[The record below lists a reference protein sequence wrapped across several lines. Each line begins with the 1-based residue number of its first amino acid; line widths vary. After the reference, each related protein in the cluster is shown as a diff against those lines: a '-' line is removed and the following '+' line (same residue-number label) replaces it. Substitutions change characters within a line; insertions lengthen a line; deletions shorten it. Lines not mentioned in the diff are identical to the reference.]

1 MKNNFL
7 ILSIILFFNIII
19 IPISISY
26 EQFNFNV
33 TEVEIKEDGNRF
45 LGKKRGTAT
54 TNDGILI
61 NADEFDYNKI
71 KNILK
76 IKGNIEFI
84 DTEKKIKIYS
94 DNATYLKQEEKI
106 FTEGNSKGIDQD
118 GTTIT
123 AINLITTKI

>member
-1 MKNNFL
+1 MKSNFL
-7 ILSIILFFNIII
+7 IISLVLIFNFIV

-26 EQFNFNV
+26 EQFNFDV

-61 NADEFDYNKI
+61 NADEFDYDKI

-76 IKGNIEFI
+76 IDGNIEFI
-84 DTEKKIKIYS
+84 DTKKKNK
-94 DNATYLKQEEKI
+94 DI
-106 FTEGNSKGIDQD
+106 FR
-118 GTTIT
+118 
-123 AINLITTKI
+123 